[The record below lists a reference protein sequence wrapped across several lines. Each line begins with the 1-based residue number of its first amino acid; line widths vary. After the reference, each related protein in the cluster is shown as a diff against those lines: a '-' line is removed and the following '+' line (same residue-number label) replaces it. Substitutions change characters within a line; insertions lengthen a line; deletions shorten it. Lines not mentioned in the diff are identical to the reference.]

1 MSTQSS
7 AAKSSPKVI
16 WLTLYYLAILVAVVI
31 LHAQGNFTAPPFVY
45 AGF

>member
-1 MSTQSS
+1 MSTPE
-7 AAKSSPKVI
+7 APAPNRPKMV
-16 WLTLYYLAILVAVVI
+16 WLTLYYLAILVGVII